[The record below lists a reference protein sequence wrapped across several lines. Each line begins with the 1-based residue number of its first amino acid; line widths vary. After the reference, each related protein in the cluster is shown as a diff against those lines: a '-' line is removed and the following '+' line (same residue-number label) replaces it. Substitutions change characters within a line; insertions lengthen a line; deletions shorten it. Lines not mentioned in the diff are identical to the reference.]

1 MKNKKNFC
9 RQAGF
14 TLIEILVVVLI
25 IGLLVGVVG
34 PNVWNTFIR
43 SQKGVAVQQIANL
56 ESAVSMFEL
65 NNTRLPDTL
74 EELTEPDAIT
84 GKPWLN
90 GKLPVDPW
98 GNEYVY
104 DLLPDGGF
112 EIVSYGKDGMPGG
125 EGENG
130 DISSREEDE

>member
-1 MKNKKNFC
+1 MKTKNKLG

-25 IGLLVGVVG
+25 IGLLIGVVG

-43 SQKGVAVQQIANL
+43 SQKGVAEQQIANL
-56 ESAVSMFEL
+56 VSSVSMFEL
-65 NNTRLPDTL
+65 NNTRLPDSL

-90 GKLPVDPW
+90 GSLPPDPW

-104 DLLPDGGF
+104 DMLPDGGF

-125 EGENG
+125 EGENA
-130 DISSREEDE
+130 DISSREEEE